1 MLRCRKK
8 EMKSKRQ
15 KHAHTPAHTHIL
27 TNTLTYTSKENHKNA
42 ANDFGIVAAADV
54 VVAAVSVA
62 AYVKGLPKITA
73 TKEAQLTGLG
83 YGKKRGKIH
92 DSRGK
97 GCQGLWQH
105 IRLPLRRFLSLP
117 SAGTHLTH
125 TPLTLKRLY
134 PLLQP
139 SPHTFALC
147 DPRSLPLTTRLHP
160 PPDSL

>member
-83 YGKKRGKIH
+83 YGKKKGEKFMIAGERAA
-92 DSRGK
+92 K
-97 GCQGLWQH
+97 GCGNTSACPCGASC
-105 IRLPLRRFLSLP
+105 RFLPL
-117 SAGTHLTH
+117 AH
-125 TPLTLKRLY
+125 T
-134 PLLQP
+134 
-139 SPHTFALC
+139 
-147 DPRSLPLTTRLHP
+147 
-160 PPDSL
+160 